1 MPSTYRLGQEPTVEM
16 EWAGEVAVVVVVD
29 GRVVADRFWDGFQM
43 EA

>member
-16 EWAGEVAVVVVVD
+16 EWAGDVAVVVVD

-43 EA
+43 VA